1 MDRWFQ
7 WFHNPT
13 RDRPIDFKTV
23 ASIHL
28 ERGFLFWVFF
38 FHQTVQRLDRYYL
51 NKDRRSSRN
60 DGSCWCSRTSNQA
73 IPLERGRRS
82 LEHHRSAIFLFKK
95 SSFFNKKKTRKEA
108 VGLEIPGKQREKKN
122 SATSNGKFPAV
133 EFNLLLIFQDLLS
146 ICVSSCDRWSP
157 TADRPIHQPGP
168 SVRC

>member
-1 MDRWFQ
+1 MGFCFGCFFFTKQFNDSIVITSTKIEDRLVTMVRVGVPEHQIKQSRWNAAADL
-7 WFHNPT
+7 WNT
-13 RDRPIDFKTV
+13 IDRP
-23 ASIHL
+23 
-28 ERGFLFWVFF
+28 FF
-38 FHQTVQRLDRYYL
+38 FLKNLPFST
-51 NKDRRSSRN
+51 
-60 DGSCWCSRTSNQA
+60 
-73 IPLERGRRS
+73 
-82 LEHHRSAIFLFKK
+82 
-95 SSFFNKKKTRKEA
+95 KKKTRKEA